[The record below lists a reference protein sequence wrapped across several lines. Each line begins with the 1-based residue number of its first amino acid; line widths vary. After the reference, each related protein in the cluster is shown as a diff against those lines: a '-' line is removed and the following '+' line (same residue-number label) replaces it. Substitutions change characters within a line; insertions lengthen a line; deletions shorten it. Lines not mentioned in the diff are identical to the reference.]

1 MYTHMYT
8 YTHVHTNLHICTYV
22 HKHMY
27 THRCTPHIC
36 THTHTHTHTS
46 NGRYFSLFE
55 HEIFIIIRV
64 VSTRVVRVTPSGTI
78 DQDDLQGR
86 EMEVWFKKGQPSLM

>member
-1 MYTHMYT
+1 MYTQ
-8 YTHVHTNLHICTYV
+8 ICTYV
-22 HKHMY
+22 LTY
-27 THRCTPHIC
+27 TNTCI
-36 THTHTHTHTS
+36 HTDAHHTYAHTHTHTS